1 MRFIDT
7 NIFLRHLTNDDPV
20 EARRCFEL
28 FQKAKRNEISLITS
42 ESVIAEVV
50 YLLASK
56 RVYNLAREEIV
67 TRLRP
72 LLSLPGLKVP
82 YRNVFLRALEIY
94 GTYTIDF
101 EDAISKA
108 HMERQ
113 KITEIYSYDT
123 DFDKFNAL
131 KRIEP

>member
-7 NIFLRHLTNDDPV
+7 NIFLRHLTNDDPAK
-20 EARRCFEL
+20 ARRCFEL
-28 FQKAKRNEISLITS
+28 FQKAKRNQISLTTS

-82 YRNVFLRALEIY
+82 YRNAFLRALEIY
-94 GTYTIDF
+94 ATYTIDF
-101 EDAISKA
+101 EDALSKA

-113 KITEIYSYDT
+113 KISDIYSYDT
-123 DFDKFNAL
+123 DFDKL
-131 KRIEP
+131 SGLTRIEP

>member
-1 MRFIDT
+1 MCFVDT
-7 NIFLRHLTNDDPV
+7 NIFLRYLTNDDPTK
-20 EARRCFEL
+20 ARKCFEL
-28 FQKAKRNEISLITS
+28 FQKAKVSQINLTTS

-56 RVYNLAREEIV
+56 RVYNLTREEIV

-72 LLSLPGLKVP
+72 LLSLPGLKIP

-94 GTYTIDF
+94 ATYSIDF
-101 EDAISKA
+101 EDALSKA

-113 KITEIYSYDT
+113 NISDIYSYDT
-123 DFDKFNAL
+123 DFDQLNGL
-131 KRIEP
+131 TRLEP

>member
-20 EARRCFEL
+20 KARRCFEL